1 MTFTEILAEARRLVK
16 ADSTSYSTSDITD
29 SVNRAYDRVVS
40 LIREAEGR
48 WQWDDDN
55 NTDIAIATTPLVA
68 DQQDYELDVTH
79 LEIDRFEVKDE
90 DSTWYKLAPIDQ
102 ADVYDATVTSLLS
115 TAGVPMYY
123 DKIGNMVF
131 LYPKPSYSQAASLKI
146 WYKRG
151 PSYFATSDTTKVPG
165 FASIYHRILPLY
177 AAYDYAFINQLTVKD
192 DLGSSISLMEEDIQ
206 AHYARRDRDD
216 KLRLVP
222 RTHSYR

>member
-68 DQQDYELDVTH
+68 DQQDYELDLTH
-79 LEIDRFEVKDE
+79 LEIERFEVKDE
-90 DSTWYKLAPIDQ
+90 NDTWYKLAPIDQ

-131 LYPKPSYSQAASLKI
+131 LYPKPSYAQDASLKI

-151 PSYFATSDTTKVPG
+151 PSYFASSDTTKVPG

-177 AAYDYAFINQLTVKD
+177 AAYDYAFINQLSVKG
-192 DLGSSISLMEEDIQ
+192 DLGSSIAIMEEDIQ
-206 AHYARRDRDD
+206 SHYARRDRDD